1 MRRDTTRLV
10 YDGDA
15 MTASPLSRPLDGM
28 LVLDL
33 GQIYNGPYCGLLL
46 GFMGARVLKIEAP
59 EGDVVRRRKR
69 SVEPYP
75 LVMLN
80 SNKESVVLDLK
91 HPEGKELFLRLV
103 RKADV
108 LVENFAAGVMD
119 RLGLGWTVLHREN
132 PRLVYGT
139 GTGFGLTGPYRD
151 LPAMDLTIQAMSGIM
166 NATGFPDRPPV
177 KAGPAVCDFLGGVH
191 LFAGIMS
198 ALLHR
203 ERTGRGQ
210 LVEVA
215 MLEAAVMALA
225 SALGV
230 YMDGDDGTMP
240 ARTGNRH
247 PALAIAP
254 YNVYPTKDGHVAIF
268 TASDRHWDSIARVLG
283 REDLLENPEYAG
295 TPDRAARMDEID
307 AMVEAWTRERG
318 KEDVLEILTKAHV
331 PCAPV
336 RTAREVATD
345 PHLTARGV
353 WTDVEHPR
361 RGKTRVPRSPIRL
374 HGAAPGA
381 VERRAPMLGED
392 TDRVLSELLGLTA
405 DQLSQLH
412 EARVIEPVKS

>member
-1 MRRDTTRLV
+1 
-10 YDGDA
+10 
-15 MTASPLSRPLDGM
+15 MTNAVSSPLEGM

-69 SVEPYP
+69 NVEPYP

-91 HPEGKELFLRLV
+91 HPAGKALFLRLV
-103 RKADV
+103 GKADV
-108 LVENFAAGVMD
+108 VVENFAAGVMD
-119 RLGLGWTVLHREN
+119 RLGLGWDVLRAEN
-132 PRLVYGT
+132 PRLVYGS

-191 LFAGIMS
+191 LFGGIMS
-198 ALLHR
+198 ALLQR
-203 ERTGRGQ
+203 ERMGQ
-210 LVEVA
+210 GQRVEVA

-230 YMDGDDGTMP
+230 YMDGEDARMP

-247 PALAIAP
+247 PALAMAP
-254 YNVYPTKDGHVAIF
+254 YNVYPTNDGYVAIF
-268 TASDRHWDSIARVLG
+268 TASDRHWDSITRVLG
-283 REDLLENPEYAG
+283 REDLLSNPDYAG
-295 TPDRAARMDEID
+295 TPDRAARVEEID
-307 AMVEAWTRERG
+307 AMVEAWTRKLG
-318 KEDVLEILTKAHV
+318 KEEVLAILTEAHV

-336 RTAREVATD
+336 RTTREVAND
-345 PHLTARGV
+345 PHLASRQV
-353 WTDVEHPR
+353 WTDIEHPR
-361 RGKTRVPRSPIRL
+361 RGKTRVPNSPIRL
-374 HGAAPGA
+374 HGSTPGRVRRPAPL
-381 VERRAPMLGED
+381 LGQD
-392 TDRVLSELLGLTA
+392 TDRVLSELLGLSEA
-405 DQLSQLH
+405 ELLALH
-412 EARVIEPVKS
+412 AAGVIEPVKS